1 MQTEFVI
8 KKYSYYIQDMKIYS
22 KSPYE
27 KAYLLALAKTS
38 LQKHEVETS
47 LDELAEL
54 ATSAGAQVAKKVLQ
68 TRHPDPAFYVG
79 KGLVERLKEEISS
92 DGVNLV
98 IFDDPLSPAQQ
109 RNLEEA
115 LGVKVIDRSI
125 LILDIFALH
134 ARTAEARLQ
143 VELAQLEYMLPRLAG
158 AWGHFSRQYGGIG
171 TKGPGETQLE
181 TDRRQIRKKIAHLKK
196 DLEKLGQQ
204 RETQRKSRQKL
215 FKVALIGYTNAGK
228 STLFNR
234 LTKSDVKVEDKL
246 FTTLDSTSRVM
257 SSGYPEKI
265 IFIDTVGF
273 IKKLPHQLVASFRST
288 LEEASYADLLL
299 KVVDISDSNYQDK
312 IDQTNRVLEEIKA
325 SQVES
330 IIAFNKIDRMGDSP
344 ILPQGTEK
352 NFYLSALKGLGLE
365 ELKEE
370 LSTRLKLFSS
380 RNNHYPS
387 DQNT

>member
-1 MQTEFVI
+1 
-8 KKYSYYIQDMKIYS
+8 MKIYS

-38 LQKHEVETS
+38 LQKENAESS

-54 ATSAGAQVAKKVLQ
+54 ASSAGAQVAKKMVQ
-68 TRHPDPAFYVG
+68 TRPPDPAFYIG
-79 KGLVERLKEEISS
+79 KGLVERLREEISS

-109 RNLEEA
+109 RNLEQA

-143 VELAQLEYMLPRLAG
+143 VELAQLEFVLPRLAG

-196 DLEKLGQQ
+196 EIEKLGQQ

-234 LTKSDVKVEDKL
+234 LTRSDVKVENRL
-246 FTTLDSTSRVM
+246 FSTLDATSRVM

-265 IFIDTVGF
+265 IFTDTVGF
-273 IKKLPHQLVASFRST
+273 VKKLPHQLVASFMST
-288 LEEASYADLLL
+288 LEEATYANLLL
-299 KVVDISDSNYQDK
+299 KVVDISDKNYKEKIAQTDK
-312 IDQTNRVLEEIKA
+312 VLEEIRA
-325 SQVES
+325 SHIES
-330 IIAFNKIDRMGDSP
+330 IIIYNKVDKIVEYPHIIENAHLS
-344 ILPQGTEK
+344 
-352 NFYLSALKGLGLE
+352 FYLSALQGTGLE
-365 ELKEE
+365 PLKEE
-370 LSTRLKLFSS
+370 LSNRLKLFSAGNGS
-380 RNNHYPS
+380 RPF
-387 DQNT
+387 DLQN